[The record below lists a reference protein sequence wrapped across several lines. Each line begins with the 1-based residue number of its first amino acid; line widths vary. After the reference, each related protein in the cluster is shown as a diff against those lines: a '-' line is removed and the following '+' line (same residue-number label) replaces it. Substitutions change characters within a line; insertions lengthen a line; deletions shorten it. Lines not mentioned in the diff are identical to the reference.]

1 MKMKRECDI
10 VFINPGD
17 RKQVYQELGDDY
29 SAIEPPYPM
38 AALAGYVREKGFNV
52 EVIDANAENL
62 NSSAVAQLV
71 KIIDPAL
78 VLVVVGGSQPSAS
91 TQNMTSA
98 GKICKAIKST
108 SQAKIA
114 MAGLHPSALPEK
126 TLMEESIDFVIQG
139 EGYHTICMLLNCL
152 SIKEL
157 DYFEVDGLWYIEDK
171 ECKHLNSVPLLDL
184 NKHRLKPAWDLFPME
199 KYRAHNWHCF
209 DSLENRGHYGVIY
222 TSFGCPF
229 SCEFCAI
236 NSIFGK
242 PGIRY
247 RNPKEVVDEI
257 TGLVRDYG
265 VKNLKIADELFIL
278 NDTHYM
284 GIVNGLIK
292 RKLGLNI
299 WAYAR
304 VDTIKPEHL
313 KRMKRAGINWLGL
326 GIETANKDIQDSVN
340 KRMKKVD
347 VHNIVKQI
355 QDAGIGVGANYMF
368 GLPDDTME
376 TMQETFDLAV
386 ELNCELANFYCCMA
400 YPGSTLFD
408 GAVKNKCYLPANW
421 SGYSQHSYET
431 LPLATKHLTAKE
443 VLKFRDEAF
452 HKYYESERYL
462 SMVEK
467 KFGIAVSQ
475 HIQDMTKIRL
485 KRKLISEE
493 F

>member
-1 MKMKRECDI
+1 MKTECDI

-17 RKQVYQELGDDY
+17 RKQVYQGLGDDY
-29 SAIEPPYPM
+29 SVIEPPYPM
-38 AALAGYVREKGFNV
+38 AALAGYVREKGFDI

-62 NSSAVAQLV
+62 NSGAVAQLV

-78 VLVVVGGSQPSAS
+78 VVIVVGGSQPSAS

-98 GKICKAIKST
+98 SKICKDIKSV
-108 SQAKIA
+108 SQIKIA
-114 MAGLHPSALPEK
+114 LAGLHPSALPEK

-139 EGYHTICMLLNCL
+139 EGYHTTCLLLNCL
-152 SIKEL
+152 ILNEL
-157 DYFEVDGLWYIEDK
+157 DYSDIKGLWFCDNKGI
-171 ECKHLNSVPLLDL
+171 KHSTPAQLLDL
-184 NKHRLKPAWDLFPME
+184 NITKLKPAWDLFPMN
-199 KYRAHNWHCF
+199 KYKAHNWHCF
-209 DSLENRGHYGVIY
+209 DSLENRGNYGIIY
-222 TSFGCPF
+222 TSFGCPY
-229 SCEFCAI
+229 SCEFCCI

-242 PGIRY
+242 SGIRY

-278 NDTHYM
+278 NEEHYM

-292 RKLGLNI
+292 RKLDLNI

-313 KRMKRAGINWLGL
+313 KRMKQAGINWLGL

-347 VHNIVKQI
+347 VHTVVKQI
-355 QDAGIGVGANYMF
+355 QDAGIRVGANYMF

-386 ELNCELANFYCCMA
+386 ELNCELANFYCTVA
-400 YPGSTLFD
+400 YPGSKLYD
-408 GAVKNKCYLPANW
+408 EVIKEMKYLLPNSW
-421 SGYSQHSYET
+421 EGYSQHSYET
-431 LPLATKHLTAKE
+431 LPLATKYLTSKQ
-443 VLKFRDEAF
+443 VLQFRDEAF
-452 HKYYESERYL
+452 HKYYESEKYL
-462 SMVEK
+462 TMVEG
-467 KFGIAVSQ
+467 KFGIKVKQ
-475 HIQDMTKIRL
+475 HIQEMTKIRL
-485 KRKLISEE
+485 KRKLLT
-493 F
+493 